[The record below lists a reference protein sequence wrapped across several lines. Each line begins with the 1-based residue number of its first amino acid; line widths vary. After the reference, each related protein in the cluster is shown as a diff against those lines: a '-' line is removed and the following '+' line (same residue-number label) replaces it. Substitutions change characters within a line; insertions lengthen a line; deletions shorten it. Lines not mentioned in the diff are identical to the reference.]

1 MSEGGFN
8 FITMSAALKE
18 TPEKVEYVVD
28 GLLAVGAVSLMVAKP
43 FVGKSTAGRNAAFRV
58 SRGEPFLGR
67 KTKKCD
73 VAFVVSEGNR
83 TPIVNSFRK
92 MGAGDSDTSLYF
104 HHGRIPLD
112 DPIQK
117 LGEFIVENKIGFCVV
132 DPLVMMIMDEL
143 PEHPTYE
150 AVYKALRPFIQIAQE
165 TSCHIL
171 LIHHAG
177 KSEREGPDALGSTAY
192 TAVPDTSLM
201 LHKKEGIVTLETYQ
215 RAGVN
220 LPPTV
225 IELDLVT
232 DTIEIGSPL
241 KVQKAALTYA
251 RCLAFLRGRA
261 PAAVSRDQIRE
272 GLKVSKTRI
281 LDLLQRGID
290 EKEILRSGSGKR
302 GDLFKYQAAPEWEER
317 ELQRQVNNGGKKRRF
332 RGEVR

>member
-1 MSEGGFN
+1 M
-8 FITMSAALKE
+8 TMSAALKE

-28 GLLAVGAVSLMVAKP
+28 GLLAVGAISLMVAKP

-58 SRGEPFLGR
+58 SRGQPFLGR
-67 KTKKCD
+67 KTKKCN

-83 TPIVNSFRK
+83 APIVNSFRK
-92 MGAGDSDTSLYF
+92 MGASDLDTGLYF

-112 DPIQK
+112 EPIQK
-117 LGEFIVENKIGFCVV
+117 LGEFIGENKIGFCVV

-150 AVYKALRPFIQIAQE
+150 AVYKALRPFIQVAQE
-165 TSCHIL
+165 TGCHIL

-225 IELDLVT
+225 IALDLVT
-232 DTIEIGSPL
+232 DTIELGSPL
-241 KVQKAALTYA
+241 KVQKAAAAYA
-251 RCLAFLRGRA
+251 GCLAFLRERA
-261 PAAVSRDQIRE
+261 PGTATQDEVRKS
-272 GLKVSKTRI
+272 LKVSKTRA
-281 LDLLQRGID
+281 LDLLQRGVD
-290 EKEILRSGSGKR
+290 EKEIFRSGSGRR
-302 GDLFKYQAAPEWEER
+302 GGLFKYQAAPGWEER
-317 ELQRQVNNGGKKRRF
+317 QLQRQVNNAVPPEAPRKRKFQRP
-332 RGEVR
+332 